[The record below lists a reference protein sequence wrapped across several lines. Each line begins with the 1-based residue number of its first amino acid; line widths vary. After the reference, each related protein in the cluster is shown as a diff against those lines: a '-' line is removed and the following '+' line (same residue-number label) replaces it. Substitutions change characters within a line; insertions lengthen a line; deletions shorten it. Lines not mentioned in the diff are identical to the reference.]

1 MAGAQEKF
9 SAASVNPANADLN
22 AERAADSTFDSVSK
36 PEYLG
41 YAEKLAI
48 YEARSDTEPLADR
61 RARDHGETFEDA
73 DFTRKAGYTG
83 VSETAQTTRGE

>member
-9 SAASVNPANADLN
+9 SAASVNAANADLN
-22 AERAADSTFDSVSK
+22 AERAEDPQFADFSK
-36 PEYLG
+36 PEYLD

-73 DFTRKAGYTG
+73 DFTREAGYTG
-83 VSETAQTTRGE
+83 VSEEQQTSRGE